1 MYRTDL
7 FYRNKNN
14 IANLMPYGMII
25 NGDTIHD
32 GERKKKQA
40 ALVVNKNGSI
50 QTTWKYRGPDLESSI
65 PEQLAIITAQLN
77 SAFQLLGTGWV
88 LYFEAQRS
96 PSTSYAKDVYFPDP
110 VTKAIDEERR
120 KMFSSGTFFESDYYM
135 TLCWLPPSDNEG
147 KLKDI
152 IIEGREKKEIQAEDH
167 LEFFG
172 EMAHQIYRIFQ
183 DLGIPTEFLDKHETA
198 TYLHSI
204 VSSQDYSIHVP
215 EEPTLLDHYLYDDD
229 LLGGNDPMLGKKYM
243 KVVVPLTYPNDSMFG
258 MLNDL
263 NRENFS
269 YRWITRYYCLDKKDS
284 LDELSA
290 RMRGWNSKV
299 YSAITMIR
307 NLAMNREESPQD
319 ANKNAL
325 MKVAEVERAKTAV
338 EADELRYGFY
348 STMVIVMD
356 EDYEK
361 VCSAAKAVKDVFQS
375 RDMRPQ
381 IEDMNSVDAW
391 LGSIPGNLHHYC
403 RRPPVSTGNLVHM
416 MPISDIWAGPQ
427 RNKHLKAPAL
437 LYTRAEGSTP
447 FRLDLHVGDV
457 GHTLV
462 VGPTGAGKSVLLN
475 MISAQFRKYKDA
487 RIFIFDKGAS
497 SRVLTEAVGGKF
509 FDLANDKSGMSF
521 QPLVDIDNQRE
532 RSWVLDWLCDYIAE
546 QNMQI
551 TPEVKRFI
559 REALE
564 SLATQPKEYRLMQTL
579 VSTIQNKPIKE
590 ALKSLTLEGEYGQIF
605 DARSD
610 DLEFSSWQAF
620 EMEKLMDSKRIVG
633 PTLMYIFHRI
643 QNELERNPDRP
654 SIIVLDE
661 GWIYFD
667 NPQFAAKIREW
678 LKVLRKANTSVIF
691 ATQSLTDIVSSPIF
705 STVLESCH
713 SRIFLP
719 NKDALEKSIK
729 SMYRS
734 FGLNER
740 QIILLSKAIPKKQ
753 YYYTSPMGSRMF
765 ETVLGKLELAF
776 VGVNTADVK
785 ECKRLVAEY
794 GQKDF
799 VRQWLKYKGLPE
811 DSIPDLASQTEESA

>member
-1 MYRTDL
+1 
-7 FYRNKNN
+7 
-14 IANLMPYGMII
+14 MPYGMII
-25 NGDTIHD
+25 GGETIIA
-32 GERKKKQA
+32 GEKRRKHA
-40 ALVVNKNGSI
+40 AFVVNKNGSI

-65 PEQLAIITAQLN
+65 PEQLAVITAQLN
-77 SAFQLLGTGWV
+77 SAFQLLDTGWIM
-88 LYFEAQRS
+88 YFEAKRS
-96 PSTSYAKDVYFPDP
+96 PSTSYADDVYFPDP

-120 KMFSSGTFFESDYYM
+120 KMFSSGNYFESDYYM
-135 TLCWLPPSDNEG
+135 TLCWIPPSDQEG
-147 KLKDI
+147 KLKELV
-152 IIEGREKKEIQAEDH
+152 IEGREKKDLSAEDH
-167 LEFFG
+167 FAFFG
-172 EMAHQIYRIFQ
+172 EMVHQIYRIFQ
-183 DLGIPTEFLDKHETA
+183 DLGIPAEFLDKHETA

-204 VSSQDYSIHVP
+204 VSAQNYPVRVP
-215 EEPTLLDHYLYDDD
+215 DELMLADHYLYDDS
-229 LLGGNDPMLGKKYM
+229 LIGGNDPKLGRKFM
-243 KVVVPLTYPNDSMFG
+243 KVIVPLTYPNGSMFG

-263 NRENFS
+263 NRESFA
-269 YRWITRYYCLDKKDS
+269 YRWVTRFYCLDKQDS
-284 LDELSA
+284 LKELAA

-299 YSAITMIR
+299 YSAVTMLR
-307 NLAMNREESPQD
+307 NLVMNREESLQD

-325 MKVAEVERAKTAV
+325 MKVSEVEQAKTAV
-338 EADELRYGFY
+338 EADEIRYGYY

-361 VCSAAKAVKDVFQS
+361 VCANAKAVKDVFQS
-375 RDMRPQ
+375 RDMKPQ

-427 RNKHLKAPAL
+427 RNKHLGGPAL
-437 LYTRAEGSTP
+437 LYTRAEGATP

-457 GHTLV
+457 GHALV

-475 MISAQFRKYKDA
+475 MLAAQFRKYKGA
-487 RIFIFDKGAS
+487 RVFIFDKGSS
-497 SRVLTEAVGGKF
+497 SRVLTEAVGGHF
-509 FDLANDKSGMSF
+509 FDLSNDSSGMSF
-521 QPLVDIDNQRE
+521 QPLANIHEQRE

-546 QNMQI
+546 QNMPI
-551 TPEVKRFI
+551 TPEVKTFI

-590 ALKSLTLEGEYGQIF
+590 ALKSLTLEGEYGAIF

-610 DLEFSSWQAF
+610 DLAFSSWQTF
-620 EMEKLMDSKRIVG
+620 ETEKLMDTKRIVG

-643 QNELERNPDRP
+643 QSELEQSSDRP

-661 GWIYFD
+661 GWVYFD

-678 LKVLRKANTSVIF
+678 LKVLRKSNTSVIF
-691 ATQSLTDIVSSPIF
+691 ATQSLTDIVNSPIF

-719 NKDALEKSIK
+719 NKDALEKSIRE
-729 SMYRS
+729 MYRS

-740 QIILLSKAIPKKQ
+740 QIVLLSKAVPKRQ

-765 ETVLGKLELAF
+765 ETVLGKVELAF
-776 VGVNTADVK
+776 AGVTTADVK
-785 ECKRLVAEY
+785 ECRRIHEEY

-799 VRQWLKYKGLPE
+799 VRHWLRYKGLPE
-811 DSIPDLASQTEESA
+811 DSVPPLEHYKGQNA